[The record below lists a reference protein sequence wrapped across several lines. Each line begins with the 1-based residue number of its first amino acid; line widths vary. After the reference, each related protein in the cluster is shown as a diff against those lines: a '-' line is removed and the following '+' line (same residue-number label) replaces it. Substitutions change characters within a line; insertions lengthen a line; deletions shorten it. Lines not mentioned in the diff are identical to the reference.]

1 MKKLINLVLALA
13 AGLAIAGCAKEYDDT
28 ELRGKVDALDKKVT
42 ALDQKVTALT
52 EQVTGLAATIEQ
64 WKTGGFVESVQDI
77 EGGYTIKFVGGQTV
91 TLYNG
96 KDGENGK
103 DGKDGKDGD
112 PGAPGAPGA
121 AGDPG
126 APGAPGENGQTPTI
140 ILVGEDLVWAIGT
153 EPILVG
159 GKPVPAS
166 VVPTFSINAE
176 GHLIM
181 TLAGA
186 ETDLGKVVGEGGGA
200 VGDSILKSVEPSADG
215 ENLVFTLNGDPEVVY
230 EIPFAKAF
238 KLVIANKEYE
248 AAAGATLKIDFT
260 VTNGTAEMVDC
271 FAGGLYNAKI
281 VGSQVVVDVPD
292 PFQAGQV
299 LVWAQNDKGLFSM
312 VKLSFITAAELVVVT
327 PADEIEAI
335 PSAAGDFVIS
345 LTSNVDV
352 EVNEPA
358 VDWVSAVITKAD
370 YTLTLTLLEN
380 ETGEPRETDIE
391 VVRKDN
397 GNLVQKIHIIQ
408 LATPVTTVKDV
419 LNNAF
424 TGVSGTTYTD
434 WSDKAGASG
443 TLYAGNSA
451 GDASTIQMRSDPSKD
466 AAGIVNTTSVGV
478 VKKVAIKWNDTKTAA
493 NRYIDVFVKNT
504 PYVSPAD
511 QNDPDK
517 RGYYVGSINR
527 LAKGQNEGEIE
538 IPGSFAYLMLRSAD
552 SAVYL
557 DEVTITWDTAETPAD
572 PEPVVSSYSWDFAS
586 AEWQAEFAKVAAV
599 GTDAYCWDVNYDGLR
614 LVSHNKSKSGET
626 YFQWGGKG
634 SNRDRFIE
642 FDAPTNGY
650 VVITTSN
657 TGNSADDSRT
667 IQVENSA
674 NPEAQS
680 GGFGAATPENLVF
693 QVNAGK
699 VIISCPVNALRF
711 YKIEFTDVDPA
722 TPKELTVERLWGKY
736 PNTGWPTDYMTA
748 NFDRTSTTDGEWV
761 YVAKANSSEYGI
773 VAISVSDPSVKKNV
787 NVEGVDGGLFKTSCV
802 RTIYDPDSKKYILL
816 ASSLTTEAGH
826 LLKIYAWKDGI
837 DAAPTALLSWEVG
850 GYRRFGDFFTVTGTW
865 KDGELWF
872 RNNTD
877 NTDHRCDLCARFT
890 VKNGALTAQW
900 PDAFSLGYN
909 GSKGMGSL
917 YFYEKGKADVLLVT
931 PDIGMFF
938 DINNGPGGKEW
949 SNGSDYS
956 VYAKR
961 FGFTPF
967 EFNDK
972 KYIAY
977 LHMYNAARGW
987 LTILN
992 DTQGTSEG
1000 FMQTIVDNSIYF
1012 QSAVQIEKD
1021 EPSTEVVSGATYSG
1035 NTMANCSVAVM
1046 EDHVI
1051 IVGHQQNTGLSV
1063 YKMYMK

>member
-1 MKKLINLVLALA
+1 MRKLFKVFVALT
-13 AGLAIAGCAKEYDDT
+13 AGLAIASCAKEYDDT
-28 ELRGKVDALDKKVT
+28 ELKGKVDALDKKVST
-42 ALDQKVTALT
+42 LEQKVNALS
-52 EQVTGLAATIEQ
+52 EQVTGIAATIEE
-64 WKTGGFVESVQDI
+64 WKKGGFVESIQKI
-77 EGGYTIKFVGGQTV
+77 EGGYTINFVGGKTV
-91 TLYNG
+91 TLY
-96 KDGENGK
+96 
-103 DGKDGKDGD
+103 DGKDGKDGT
-112 PGAPGAPGA
+112 
-121 AGDPG
+121 
-126 APGAPGENGQTPTI
+126 NGTDGTDGTNGTNGTNGTDGVDGKTPQI
-140 ILVGEDLVWAIGT
+140 ISYNDELVWAIDG

-159 GKPVPAS
+159 GKPVPAN
-166 VVPTFSINAE
+166 VVPTFQIKE
-176 GHLIM
+176 DGHLWM
-181 TLAGA
+181 TLSGA
-186 ETDLGKVVGEGGGA
+186 ETDLGKVVGEDGA
-200 VGDSILKSVEPSADG
+200 GAAGDSILKSIEEKDG
-215 ENLVFTLNGDPEVVY
+215 EVVFTLNGDPEVVY
-230 EIPFAKAF
+230 TIPMAKAF

-271 FAGGLYNAKI
+271 FAGGLYSAKI
-281 VGSQVVVDVPD
+281 VGSQVVVNVPD

-327 PADEIEAI
+327 PAEEIAAI
-335 PSAAGDFVIS
+335 PAAAGDFVIS

-352 EVNEPA
+352 EVSEPA
-358 VDWVSAVITKAD
+358 VDWVKAVITKAD
-370 YTLTLTLLEN
+370 YTLTLTLTEN

-397 GNLVQKIHIIQ
+397 GNLVQKIHIVQ
-408 LATPVTTVKDV
+408 LGVDLIPKVTIDFTAQGYANAQDLTNLTVDDITV
-419 LNNAF
+419 TF
-424 TGVSGTTYTD
+424 
-434 WSDKAGASG
+434 DKATGANPPKYYTSPAG
-443 TLYAGNSA
+443 ARTYAGNI
-451 GDASTIQMRSDPSKD
+451 T
-466 AAGIVNTTSVGV
+466 
-478 VKKVAIKWNDTKTAA
+478 
-493 NRYIDVFVKNT
+493 
-504 PYVSPAD
+504 
-511 QNDPDK
+511 
-517 RGYYVGSINR
+517 
-527 LAKGQNEGEIE
+527 
-538 IPGSFAYLMLRSAD
+538 
-552 SAVYL
+552 
-557 DEVTITWDTAETPAD
+557 TIT
-572 PEPVVSSYSWDFAS
+572 S
-586 AEWQAEFAKVAAV
+586 AKYYIKSIKI
-599 GTDAYCWDVNYDGLR
+599 TYD
-614 LVSHNKSKSGET
+614 KSKA
-626 YFQWGGKG
+626 F
-634 SNRDRFIE
+634 
-642 FDAPTNGY
+642 
-650 VVITTSN
+650 
-657 TGNSADDSRT
+657 
-667 IQVENSA
+667 
-674 NPEAQS
+674 
-680 GGFGAATPENLVF
+680 AATPDSGALSTVDSSTELWTAAAEEGVASVAF
-693 QVNAGK
+693 TTDTGGQARYQK
-699 VIISCPVNALRF
+699 MIIYLGDE
-711 YKIEFTDVDPA
+711 IPA
-722 TPKELTVERLWGKY
+722 TPKELTIERVWGKY

>member
-1 MKKLINLVLALA
+1 MRKLFKVFVALT
-13 AGLAIAGCAKEYDDT
+13 AGLAIASCAKEYDDT
-28 ELRGKVDALDKKVT
+28 ELKGKVDALDKKVST
-42 ALDQKVTALT
+42 LEQKVNALS
-52 EQVTGLAATIEQ
+52 EQVTGIAATIEE
-64 WKTGGFVESVQDI
+64 WKKGGFVESIQKI
-77 EGGYTIKFVGGQTV
+77 EGGYTINFVGGKTV
-91 TLYNG
+91 TLY
-96 KDGENGK
+96 
-103 DGKDGKDGD
+103 DGKDGKDGT
-112 PGAPGAPGA
+112 
-121 AGDPG
+121 
-126 APGAPGENGQTPTI
+126 NGTDGTDGTNGTNGTNGTDGVDGKTPQI
-140 ILVGEDLVWAIGT
+140 ISYNDELVWAIDG

-159 GKPVPAS
+159 GKPVPAN
-166 VVPTFSINAE
+166 VVPTFQIKE
-176 GHLIM
+176 DGHLWM
-181 TLAGA
+181 TLSGA
-186 ETDLGKVVGEGGGA
+186 ETDLGKVVGEDGAGAAGG
-200 VGDSILKSVEPSADG
+200 SILKSIEEKDG
-215 ENLVFTLNGDPEVVY
+215 EVVFTLNGDPEVVY
-230 EIPFAKAF
+230 TIPMAKAF

-271 FAGGLYNAKI
+271 FAGGLYSAKI
-281 VGSQVVVDVPD
+281 VGSQVVVNVPD

-327 PADEIEAI
+327 PAEEIAAI
-335 PSAAGDFVIS
+335 PAAAGDFVIS

-352 EVNEPA
+352 EVSEPA
-358 VDWVSAVITKAD
+358 VDWVKAVITKAD
-370 YTLTLTLLEN
+370 YTLTLTLTEN

-397 GNLVQKIHIIQ
+397 GNLVQKIHIVQ
-408 LATPVTTVKDV
+408 LGVDLIPKVTIDFTAQGYANAQDLTNLTVDDITV
-419 LNNAF
+419 TF
-424 TGVSGTTYTD
+424 
-434 WSDKAGASG
+434 DKATGANPPKYYTSPAG
-443 TLYAGNSA
+443 ARTYAGNI
-451 GDASTIQMRSDPSKD
+451 T
-466 AAGIVNTTSVGV
+466 
-478 VKKVAIKWNDTKTAA
+478 
-493 NRYIDVFVKNT
+493 
-504 PYVSPAD
+504 
-511 QNDPDK
+511 
-517 RGYYVGSINR
+517 
-527 LAKGQNEGEIE
+527 
-538 IPGSFAYLMLRSAD
+538 
-552 SAVYL
+552 
-557 DEVTITWDTAETPAD
+557 TIT
-572 PEPVVSSYSWDFAS
+572 S
-586 AEWQAEFAKVAAV
+586 AKYYIKSIKI
-599 GTDAYCWDVNYDGLR
+599 TYD
-614 LVSHNKSKSGET
+614 KSKA
-626 YFQWGGKG
+626 F
-634 SNRDRFIE
+634 
-642 FDAPTNGY
+642 
-650 VVITTSN
+650 
-657 TGNSADDSRT
+657 
-667 IQVENSA
+667 
-674 NPEAQS
+674 
-680 GGFGAATPENLVF
+680 AATPDSGALSTVDSSTELWTAAAEEGVASVAF
-693 QVNAGK
+693 TTDTGGQARYQK
-699 VIISCPVNALRF
+699 MIIYLGDE
-711 YKIEFTDVDPA
+711 IPA
-722 TPKELTVERLWGKY
+722 TPKELTIERVWGKY

>member
-1 MKKLINLVLALA
+1 MRKLFKVFLALT
-13 AGLAIAGCAKEYDDT
+13 AGLAIASCAKEYDDT
-28 ELRGKVDALDKKVT
+28 ELKGKVDALDKKVST
-42 ALDQKVTALT
+42 LEQKVNALS
-52 EQVTGLAATIEQ
+52 EQVTGIAATIEE
-64 WKTGGFVESVQDI
+64 WKKGGFVESIQEI
-77 EGGYTIKFVGGQTV
+77 EGGYTINFVGGKTV

-96 KDGENGK
+96 KDGK
-103 DGKDGKDGD
+103 DGTNGTNGTNGNNGTDGVDGK
-112 PGAPGAPGA
+112 
-121 AGDPG
+121 
-126 APGAPGENGQTPTI
+126 TPQI
-140 ILVGEDLVWAIGT
+140 ISYNDELVWAIDG

-159 GKPVPAS
+159 GKPVPAN
-166 VVPTFSINAE
+166 VVPTFQIKE
-176 GHLIM
+176 DGHLWM
-181 TLAGA
+181 TLSGA
-186 ETDLGKVVGEGGGA
+186 ETDLGKVVGEDGA
-200 VGDSILKSVEPSADG
+200 GAAGDSILKSIEEKDG
-215 ENLVFTLNGDPEVVY
+215 EVVFTLNGDPEVVY
-230 EIPFAKAF
+230 TIPMAKAF

-271 FAGGLYNAKI
+271 FAGGLYSAKI
-281 VGSQVVVDVPD
+281 VGSQVVVNVPD

-299 LVWAQNDKGLFSM
+299 LVWAQNDKGLTSL
-312 VKLSFITAAELVVVT
+312 VKLSFIASADLVVVT
-327 PADEIEAI
+327 PADEIAAI
-335 PSAAGDFVIS
+335 PSAAGDFEIS

-352 EVNEPA
+352 KVNEPT
-358 VDWVSAVITKAD
+358 VDWVSAVITKAA
-370 YTLTLTLLEN
+370 YTLTLTLQEN
-380 ETGEPRETDIE
+380 ETGAPRETDIE
-391 VVRKDN
+391 VVRSDN
-397 GNLVQKIHIIQ
+397 DKLVQKIHIVQ
-408 LATPVTTVKDV
+408 LYEAPAPLDPAKAGDI
-419 LNNAF
+419 LWAE
-424 TGVSGTTYTD
+424 D
-434 WSDKAGASG
+434 WSDVPTDKEKSEVADYTYAHTVVYGDRKVSY
-443 TLYAGNSA
+443 TAGNS
-451 GDASTIQMRSDPSKD
+451 
-466 AAGIVNTTSVGV
+466 TTSTS
-478 VKKVAIKWNDTKTAA
+478 KTQLYYDTQYGYKDGEGAA
-493 NRYIDVFVKNT
+493 LKDGNIL
-504 PYVSPAD
+504 
-511 QNDPDK
+511 
-517 RGYYVGSINR
+517 I
-527 LAKGQNEGEIE
+527 AKGNGSLTVTG
-538 IPGSFAYLMLRSAD
+538 IPVAEAKAATLTFKVNAKRDVVVTSPT
-552 SAVYL
+552 
-557 DEVTITWDTAETPAD
+557 ENVTIGERAWGAETSKP
-572 PEPVVSSYSWDFAS
+572 YSATIDITI
-586 AEWQAEFAKVAAV
+586 
-599 GTDAYCWDVNYDGLR
+599 GDG
-614 LVSHNKSKSGET
+614 
-626 YFQWGGKG
+626 
-634 SNRDRFIE
+634 
-642 FDAPTNGY
+642 
-650 VVITTSN
+650 
-657 TGNSADDSRT
+657 
-667 IQVENSA
+667 VEKIA
-674 NPEAQS
+674 
-680 GGFGAATPENLVF
+680 LVF
-693 QVNAGK
+693 TNVDANNNVRLDDIKLQV
-699 VIISCPVNALRF
+699 P
-711 YKIEFTDVDPA
+711 EEA

-761 YVAKANSSEYGI
+761 YVAKANASEYGI

-837 DAAPTALLSWEVG
+837 DAAPTTLLSWEVG

-949 SNGSDYS
+949 SDGSDYS

-961 FGFTPF
+961 FGITPF
-967 EFNDK
+967 EFNGK

>member
-1 MKKLINLVLALA
+1 MSTL
-13 AGLAIAGCAKEYDDT
+13 E
-28 ELRGKVDALDKKVT
+28 
-42 ALDQKVTALT
+42 QKVNALS
-52 EQVTGLAATIEQ
+52 EQVTGIAATIEE
-64 WKTGGFVESVQDI
+64 WKKGGFVESIQKI
-77 EGGYTIKFVGGQTV
+77 EGGYTINFVGGKTV
-91 TLYNG
+91 TLY
-96 KDGENGK
+96 DGK
-103 DGKDGKDGD
+103 DGKDGKDGT
-112 PGAPGAPGA
+112 
-121 AGDPG
+121 
-126 APGAPGENGQTPTI
+126 NGTDGTDGTNGTNGTNGTDGVDGKTPQI
-140 ILVGEDLVWAIGT
+140 ISYNDELVWAIDG

-159 GKPVPAS
+159 GKPVPAN
-166 VVPTFSINAE
+166 VVPTFQIKE
-176 GHLIM
+176 DGHLWM
-181 TLAGA
+181 TLSGA
-186 ETDLGKVVGEGGGA
+186 ETDLGKVVGEDGA
-200 VGDSILKSVEPSADG
+200 GAAGDSILKSIEEKDG
-215 ENLVFTLNGDPEVVY
+215 EVVFTLNGDPEVVY
-230 EIPFAKAF
+230 TIPMAKAF

-271 FAGGLYNAKI
+271 FAGGLYSAKI
-281 VGSQVVVDVPD
+281 VGSQVVVNVPD

-327 PADEIEAI
+327 PAEEIAAI
-335 PSAAGDFVIS
+335 PAAAGDFVIS

-352 EVNEPA
+352 EVSEPA
-358 VDWVSAVITKAD
+358 VDWVKAVITKAD
-370 YTLTLTLLEN
+370 YTLTLTLTEN

-397 GNLVQKIHIIQ
+397 GNLVQKIHIVQ
-408 LATPVTTVKDV
+408 LGVDLIPKVTIDFTAQGYANAQDLTNLTVDDITV
-419 LNNAF
+419 TF
-424 TGVSGTTYTD
+424 
-434 WSDKAGASG
+434 DKATGANPPKYYTSPAG
-443 TLYAGNSA
+443 ARTYAGNI
-451 GDASTIQMRSDPSKD
+451 T
-466 AAGIVNTTSVGV
+466 
-478 VKKVAIKWNDTKTAA
+478 
-493 NRYIDVFVKNT
+493 
-504 PYVSPAD
+504 
-511 QNDPDK
+511 
-517 RGYYVGSINR
+517 
-527 LAKGQNEGEIE
+527 
-538 IPGSFAYLMLRSAD
+538 
-552 SAVYL
+552 
-557 DEVTITWDTAETPAD
+557 TIT
-572 PEPVVSSYSWDFAS
+572 S
-586 AEWQAEFAKVAAV
+586 AKYYIKSIKI
-599 GTDAYCWDVNYDGLR
+599 TYD
-614 LVSHNKSKSGET
+614 KSKA
-626 YFQWGGKG
+626 F
-634 SNRDRFIE
+634 
-642 FDAPTNGY
+642 
-650 VVITTSN
+650 
-657 TGNSADDSRT
+657 
-667 IQVENSA
+667 
-674 NPEAQS
+674 
-680 GGFGAATPENLVF
+680 AATPDSGALSTVDSSTELWTAAAEEGVASVAF
-693 QVNAGK
+693 TTDTGGQARYQK
-699 VIISCPVNALRF
+699 MIIYLGDE
-711 YKIEFTDVDPA
+711 IPA
-722 TPKELTVERLWGKY
+722 TPKELTIERVWGKY

>member
-1 MKKLINLVLALA
+1 MRKLFKVFVALT
-13 AGLAIAGCAKEYDDT
+13 AGLAIASCAKEYDDT
-28 ELRGKVDALDKKVT
+28 ELKGKVDALDKKVST
-42 ALDQKVTALT
+42 LEQKVNALS
-52 EQVTGLAATIEQ
+52 EQVTGIAATIEE
-64 WKTGGFVESVQDI
+64 WKKGGFVESIQKI
-77 EGGYTIKFVGGQTV
+77 EGGYTINFVGGKTV
-91 TLYNG
+91 TLY
-96 KDGENGK
+96 
-103 DGKDGKDGD
+103 DGKDGKDGT
-112 PGAPGAPGA
+112 
-121 AGDPG
+121 
-126 APGAPGENGQTPTI
+126 NGTDGTDGTNGTNGTNGTDGVDGKTPQI
-140 ILVGEDLVWAIGT
+140 ISYNDELVWAIDG

-159 GKPVPAS
+159 GKPVPAN
-166 VVPTFSINAE
+166 VVPTFQIKE
-176 GHLIM
+176 DGHLWM
-181 TLAGA
+181 TLSGA
-186 ETDLGKVVGEGGGA
+186 ETDLGKVVGEDGA
-200 VGDSILKSVEPSADG
+200 GAAGDSILKSIEEKDG
-215 ENLVFTLNGDPEVVY
+215 EVVFTLNGDPEVVY
-230 EIPFAKAF
+230 TIPMAKAF

-271 FAGGLYNAKI
+271 FAGGLYSAKI

-327 PADEIEAI
+327 PAEEIAAI
-335 PSAAGDFVIS
+335 PAAAGDFVIS

-352 EVNEPA
+352 EVSEPA
-358 VDWVSAVITKAD
+358 VDWVKAVITKAD
-370 YTLTLTLLEN
+370 YTLTLTLTEN

-397 GNLVQKIHIIQ
+397 GNLVQKIHIVQ
-408 LATPVTTVKDV
+408 LGVDLIPKVTIDFTAQGYANAQDLTNLTVDDITV
-419 LNNAF
+419 TF
-424 TGVSGTTYTD
+424 
-434 WSDKAGASG
+434 DKATGANPPKYYTSPAG
-443 TLYAGNSA
+443 ARTYAGNI
-451 GDASTIQMRSDPSKD
+451 T
-466 AAGIVNTTSVGV
+466 
-478 VKKVAIKWNDTKTAA
+478 
-493 NRYIDVFVKNT
+493 
-504 PYVSPAD
+504 
-511 QNDPDK
+511 
-517 RGYYVGSINR
+517 
-527 LAKGQNEGEIE
+527 
-538 IPGSFAYLMLRSAD
+538 
-552 SAVYL
+552 
-557 DEVTITWDTAETPAD
+557 TIT
-572 PEPVVSSYSWDFAS
+572 S
-586 AEWQAEFAKVAAV
+586 AKYYIKSIKI
-599 GTDAYCWDVNYDGLR
+599 TYD
-614 LVSHNKSKSGET
+614 KSKA
-626 YFQWGGKG
+626 F
-634 SNRDRFIE
+634 
-642 FDAPTNGY
+642 
-650 VVITTSN
+650 
-657 TGNSADDSRT
+657 
-667 IQVENSA
+667 
-674 NPEAQS
+674 
-680 GGFGAATPENLVF
+680 AATPDSGALSTVDSSTELWTAAAEEGVASVAF
-693 QVNAGK
+693 TTDTGGQARYQK
-699 VIISCPVNALRF
+699 MIIYLGDE
-711 YKIEFTDVDPA
+711 IPA
-722 TPKELTVERLWGKY
+722 TPKELTIERVWGKY

>member
-1 MKKLINLVLALA
+1 MRKLFKVFVALT
-13 AGLAIAGCAKEYDDT
+13 AGLAIASCAKEYDDT
-28 ELRGKVDALDKKVT
+28 ELKGKVDALDKKVST
-42 ALDQKVTALT
+42 LEQKVNALS
-52 EQVTGLAATIEQ
+52 EQVTGIAATIEE
-64 WKTGGFVESVQDI
+64 WKKGGFVESIQKI
-77 EGGYTIKFVGGQTV
+77 EGGYTINFVGGKTV
-91 TLYNG
+91 TLY
-96 KDGENGK
+96 
-103 DGKDGKDGD
+103 DGKDGKDGT
-112 PGAPGAPGA
+112 
-121 AGDPG
+121 
-126 APGAPGENGQTPTI
+126 NGTDGVDGKTPQI
-140 ILVGEDLVWAIGT
+140 ISYNDELVWAIDG

-159 GKPVPAS
+159 GKPVPAN
-166 VVPTFSINAE
+166 VVPTFQIKE
-176 GHLIM
+176 DGHLWM
-181 TLAGA
+181 TLSGA
-186 ETDLGKVVGEGGGA
+186 ETDLGKVVGEDGA
-200 VGDSILKSVEPSADG
+200 GAAGDSILKSIEEKDG
-215 ENLVFTLNGDPEVVY
+215 EVVFTLNGDPEVVY
-230 EIPFAKAF
+230 TIPMAKAF

-271 FAGGLYNAKI
+271 FAGGLYSAKI
-281 VGSQVVVDVPD
+281 VGSQVVVNVPD

-327 PADEIEAI
+327 PAEEIAAI
-335 PSAAGDFVIS
+335 PAAAGDFVIS

-352 EVNEPA
+352 EVSEPA
-358 VDWVSAVITKAD
+358 VDWVKAVITKAD
-370 YTLTLTLLEN
+370 YTLTLTLTEN

-397 GNLVQKIHIIQ
+397 GNLVQKIHIVQ
-408 LATPVTTVKDV
+408 LGVDLIPKVTIDFTAQGYANAQDLTNLTVDDITV
-419 LNNAF
+419 TF
-424 TGVSGTTYTD
+424 
-434 WSDKAGASG
+434 DKATGANPPKYYTSPAG
-443 TLYAGNSA
+443 ARTYAGNI
-451 GDASTIQMRSDPSKD
+451 T
-466 AAGIVNTTSVGV
+466 
-478 VKKVAIKWNDTKTAA
+478 
-493 NRYIDVFVKNT
+493 
-504 PYVSPAD
+504 
-511 QNDPDK
+511 
-517 RGYYVGSINR
+517 
-527 LAKGQNEGEIE
+527 
-538 IPGSFAYLMLRSAD
+538 
-552 SAVYL
+552 
-557 DEVTITWDTAETPAD
+557 TIT
-572 PEPVVSSYSWDFAS
+572 S
-586 AEWQAEFAKVAAV
+586 AKYYIKSIKI
-599 GTDAYCWDVNYDGLR
+599 TYD
-614 LVSHNKSKSGET
+614 KSKA
-626 YFQWGGKG
+626 F
-634 SNRDRFIE
+634 
-642 FDAPTNGY
+642 
-650 VVITTSN
+650 
-657 TGNSADDSRT
+657 
-667 IQVENSA
+667 
-674 NPEAQS
+674 
-680 GGFGAATPENLVF
+680 AATPDSGALSTVDSSTELWTAAAEEGVASVAF
-693 QVNAGK
+693 TTDTGGQARYQK
-699 VIISCPVNALRF
+699 MIIYLGDE
-711 YKIEFTDVDPA
+711 IPA
-722 TPKELTVERLWGKY
+722 TPKELTIERVWGKY

>member
-1 MKKLINLVLALA
+1 MRKLFKGFVALT
-13 AGLAIAGCAKEYDDT
+13 AGLAIASCAKEYDDT
-28 ELRGKVDALDKKVT
+28 ELKGKVDALDKKVST
-42 ALDQKVTALT
+42 LEQKVNALS
-52 EQVTGLAATIEQ
+52 EQVTGIAATIEE
-64 WKTGGFVESVQDI
+64 WKKGGFVESIQKI
-77 EGGYTIKFVGGQTV
+77 EGGYTINFVGGKTV
-91 TLYNG
+91 TLY
-96 KDGENGK
+96 
-103 DGKDGKDGD
+103 DGKDGKDGT
-112 PGAPGAPGA
+112 
-121 AGDPG
+121 
-126 APGAPGENGQTPTI
+126 NGTDGTDGTNGTNGTNGTDGVDGKTPQI
-140 ILVGEDLVWAIGT
+140 ISYNDELVWAIDG

-159 GKPVPAS
+159 GKPVPAN
-166 VVPTFSINAE
+166 VVPTFQIKE
-176 GHLIM
+176 DGHLWM
-181 TLAGA
+181 TLSGA
-186 ETDLGKVVGEGGGA
+186 ETDLGKVVGEDGA
-200 VGDSILKSVEPSADG
+200 GAAGDSILKSIEEKDG
-215 ENLVFTLNGDPEVVY
+215 EVVFTLNGDPEVVY
-230 EIPFAKAF
+230 TIPMAKAF

-271 FAGGLYNAKI
+271 FAGGLYSAKI
-281 VGSQVVVDVPD
+281 VGSQVVVNVPD

-327 PADEIEAI
+327 PAEEIAAI
-335 PSAAGDFVIS
+335 PAAAGDFVIS

-352 EVNEPA
+352 EVSEPA
-358 VDWVSAVITKAD
+358 VDWVKAVITKAD
-370 YTLTLTLLEN
+370 YTLTLTLTEN

-397 GNLVQKIHIIQ
+397 GNLVQKIHIVQ
-408 LATPVTTVKDV
+408 LGVDLIPKVTIDFTAQGYANAQDLTNLTVDDITV
-419 LNNAF
+419 TF
-424 TGVSGTTYTD
+424 
-434 WSDKAGASG
+434 DKATGANPPKYYTSPAG
-443 TLYAGNSA
+443 ARTYAGNI
-451 GDASTIQMRSDPSKD
+451 T
-466 AAGIVNTTSVGV
+466 
-478 VKKVAIKWNDTKTAA
+478 
-493 NRYIDVFVKNT
+493 
-504 PYVSPAD
+504 
-511 QNDPDK
+511 
-517 RGYYVGSINR
+517 
-527 LAKGQNEGEIE
+527 
-538 IPGSFAYLMLRSAD
+538 
-552 SAVYL
+552 
-557 DEVTITWDTAETPAD
+557 TIT
-572 PEPVVSSYSWDFAS
+572 S
-586 AEWQAEFAKVAAV
+586 AKYYIKSIKI
-599 GTDAYCWDVNYDGLR
+599 TYD
-614 LVSHNKSKSGET
+614 KSKA
-626 YFQWGGKG
+626 F
-634 SNRDRFIE
+634 
-642 FDAPTNGY
+642 
-650 VVITTSN
+650 
-657 TGNSADDSRT
+657 
-667 IQVENSA
+667 
-674 NPEAQS
+674 
-680 GGFGAATPENLVF
+680 AATPDSGALSTVDSSTELWTAAAEEGVASVAF
-693 QVNAGK
+693 TTDTGGQARYQK
-699 VIISCPVNALRF
+699 MIIYLGDE
-711 YKIEFTDVDPA
+711 IPA
-722 TPKELTVERLWGKY
+722 TPKELTIERVWGKY

>member
-1 MKKLINLVLALA
+1 MRKLFKVFVALT
-13 AGLAIAGCAKEYDDT
+13 AGLAIASCAKEYDDT
-28 ELRGKVDALDKKVT
+28 ELKGKVDALDKKVST
-42 ALDQKVTALT
+42 LEQKVNALS
-52 EQVTGLAATIEQ
+52 EQVTGIAATIEE
-64 WKTGGFVESVQDI
+64 WKKGGFVESIQKI
-77 EGGYTIKFVGGQTV
+77 EGGYTINFVGGKTV
-91 TLYNG
+91 TLY
-96 KDGENGK
+96 
-103 DGKDGKDGD
+103 DGKDGKDGT
-112 PGAPGAPGA
+112 
-121 AGDPG
+121 
-126 APGAPGENGQTPTI
+126 NGTDGTDGTNGTNGTNGTDGVDGKTPQI
-140 ILVGEDLVWAIGT
+140 ISYNDELVWAIDG

-159 GKPVPAS
+159 GKPVPAN
-166 VVPTFSINAE
+166 VVPTFQIKE
-176 GHLIM
+176 DGHLWM
-181 TLAGA
+181 TLSGA
-186 ETDLGKVVGEGGGA
+186 ETDLGKVVGEDGA
-200 VGDSILKSVEPSADG
+200 GAAGDSILKSIEEKDG
-215 ENLVFTLNGDPEVVY
+215 EVVFTLNGDPEVVY
-230 EIPFAKAF
+230 TIPMAKAF

-271 FAGGLYNAKI
+271 FAGGLYSAKI
-281 VGSQVVVDVPD
+281 VGSQVVVNVPD

-299 LVWAQNDKGLFSM
+299 LVWAQNDKGLSSM

-327 PADEIEAI
+327 PAEEIAAI
-335 PSAAGDFVIS
+335 PAAAGDFVIS

-352 EVNEPA
+352 EVSEPA
-358 VDWVSAVITKAD
+358 VDWVKAVITKAD
-370 YTLTLTLLEN
+370 YTLTLTLTEN

-397 GNLVQKIHIIQ
+397 GNLVQKIHIVQ
-408 LATPVTTVKDV
+408 LGVDLIPKVTIDFTAQGYANAQDLTNLTVDDITV
-419 LNNAF
+419 TF
-424 TGVSGTTYTD
+424 
-434 WSDKAGASG
+434 DKATGANPPKYYTSPAG
-443 TLYAGNSA
+443 ARTYAGNI
-451 GDASTIQMRSDPSKD
+451 T
-466 AAGIVNTTSVGV
+466 
-478 VKKVAIKWNDTKTAA
+478 
-493 NRYIDVFVKNT
+493 
-504 PYVSPAD
+504 
-511 QNDPDK
+511 
-517 RGYYVGSINR
+517 
-527 LAKGQNEGEIE
+527 
-538 IPGSFAYLMLRSAD
+538 
-552 SAVYL
+552 
-557 DEVTITWDTAETPAD
+557 TIT
-572 PEPVVSSYSWDFAS
+572 S
-586 AEWQAEFAKVAAV
+586 AKYYIKSIKI
-599 GTDAYCWDVNYDGLR
+599 TYD
-614 LVSHNKSKSGET
+614 KSKA
-626 YFQWGGKG
+626 F
-634 SNRDRFIE
+634 
-642 FDAPTNGY
+642 
-650 VVITTSN
+650 
-657 TGNSADDSRT
+657 
-667 IQVENSA
+667 
-674 NPEAQS
+674 
-680 GGFGAATPENLVF
+680 AATPDSGALSTVDSSTELWTAAAEEGVASVAF
-693 QVNAGK
+693 TTDTGGQARYQK
-699 VIISCPVNALRF
+699 MIIYLGDE
-711 YKIEFTDVDPA
+711 IPA
-722 TPKELTVERLWGKY
+722 TPKELTIERVWGKY

>member
-1 MKKLINLVLALA
+1 MRKLFKVFVALT
-13 AGLAIAGCAKEYDDT
+13 AGLAIASCAKEYDDT
-28 ELRGKVDALDKKVT
+28 ELKGKVDALDKKVST
-42 ALDQKVTALT
+42 LEQKVNALS
-52 EQVTGLAATIEQ
+52 EQVTGIAATIEE
-64 WKTGGFVESVQDI
+64 WKKGGFVESIQKI
-77 EGGYTIKFVGGQTV
+77 EGGYTINFVGGKTV
-91 TLYNG
+91 TLY
-96 KDGENGK
+96 
-103 DGKDGKDGD
+103 DGKDGKDGT
-112 PGAPGAPGA
+112 
-121 AGDPG
+121 
-126 APGAPGENGQTPTI
+126 NGTDGTDGTNGTNGTNGTDGVDGKTPQI
-140 ILVGEDLVWAIGT
+140 ISYNDELVWAIDG

-159 GKPVPAS
+159 GKPVPAN
-166 VVPTFSINAE
+166 VVPTFQIKE
-176 GHLIM
+176 DGHLWM
-181 TLAGA
+181 TLSGA
-186 ETDLGKVVGEGGGA
+186 ETDLGKVVGEDGA
-200 VGDSILKSVEPSADG
+200 GAAGDSILKSIEEKDG
-215 ENLVFTLNGDPEVVY
+215 EVVFTLNGDPEVVY
-230 EIPFAKAF
+230 TIPMAKAF

-271 FAGGLYNAKI
+271 FAGGLYSAKI
-281 VGSQVVVDVPD
+281 VGSQVVVNVPD

-327 PADEIEAI
+327 PAEEIAAI
-335 PSAAGDFVIS
+335 PAAAGDFVIS

-352 EVNEPA
+352 EVSEPA
-358 VDWVSAVITKAD
+358 VDWVKAVITKAD
-370 YTLTLTLLEN
+370 YTLTLTLTEN

-397 GNLVQKIHIIQ
+397 GNLVQKIHIVQ
-408 LATPVTTVKDV
+408 LGVDLIPKVTIDFTAQGYANAQDLTNLTVDDITV
-419 LNNAF
+419 TF
-424 TGVSGTTYTD
+424 
-434 WSDKAGASG
+434 DKATGANPPKYYTSPAG
-443 TLYAGNSA
+443 ARTYAGNI
-451 GDASTIQMRSDPSKD
+451 T
-466 AAGIVNTTSVGV
+466 
-478 VKKVAIKWNDTKTAA
+478 
-493 NRYIDVFVKNT
+493 
-504 PYVSPAD
+504 
-511 QNDPDK
+511 
-517 RGYYVGSINR
+517 
-527 LAKGQNEGEIE
+527 
-538 IPGSFAYLMLRSAD
+538 
-552 SAVYL
+552 
-557 DEVTITWDTAETPAD
+557 TIT
-572 PEPVVSSYSWDFAS
+572 S
-586 AEWQAEFAKVAAV
+586 AKYYIKSIKI
-599 GTDAYCWDVNYDGLR
+599 TYD
-614 LVSHNKSKSGET
+614 KSKA
-626 YFQWGGKG
+626 F
-634 SNRDRFIE
+634 
-642 FDAPTNGY
+642 
-650 VVITTSN
+650 
-657 TGNSADDSRT
+657 
-667 IQVENSA
+667 
-674 NPEAQS
+674 
-680 GGFGAATPENLVF
+680 AATPDSGALSTVDSSTELWTAAAEEGVASVAF
-693 QVNAGK
+693 TTDTGGQARYQK
-699 VIISCPVNALRF
+699 MIIYLGDE
-711 YKIEFTDVDPA
+711 IPA
-722 TPKELTVERLWGKY
+722 TPKELTIERVWGKY

-787 NVEGVDGGLFKTSCV
+787 NVESVDGGLFKTSCV